1 MKKLALTLAAVLM
14 LTALLAVGVSAA
26 GITIP
31 NKDVT
36 YVASKVTD
44 AVKTYEAVV
53 QIDKSV
59 TGRAGVILGNYNSG
73 VPCISFEVHNNGVP
87 RLYAHDSTGKVNNLD
102 IKFDKVDLRSDKPVH
117 VAVVFDTAKKQAH
130 CYLDGVLKQS
140 LDYTAK
146 GYVVESTGNVF
157 YVGGDPRS
165 GNAQYFKG
173 EIYSVAAYSDERS
186 ADTIKKDAAVSGI
199 VKDDA
204 ALLLAYDF
212 TVGGKARLQDLSKN
226 DNDLKYTGPEVPEPE
241 TTKAPA
247 VTQKQPTTAGS
258 SAATFDAAVILSAV
272 TAIAASGV
280 VVLKKKH

>member
-1 MKKLALTLAAVLM
+1 MKKLALVLIAAMM
-14 LTALLAVGVSAA
+14 LTTLLAVGVSAA

-44 AVKTYEAVV
+44 TIKTYEAVV
-53 QIDKSV
+53 QLDKSV
-59 TGRAGVILGNYNSG
+59 TGRAGVIIGNYQG
-73 VPCISFEVHNNGVP
+73 GTPCVSFEIHNNGNV
-87 RLYAHDSTGKVNNLD
+87 RMYAVADGKNNLD
-102 IKFDKVDLRSDKPVH
+102 IIFKEVDIRSDKPVH
-117 VAVVFDTAKKQAH
+117 IAVVFDTAKKQAH

-146 GYVVESTGNVF
+146 GYVLQGTGIPLWI
-157 YVGGDPRS
+157 GGDKRS

-173 EIYSVAAYSDERS
+173 EIFSAAAYSDERS
-186 ADTIKKDAAVSGI
+186 ADTIKKDAAALNTT
-199 VKDDA
+199 DA
-204 ALLLAYDF
+204 SVLFAYDF

-226 DNDLKYTGPEVPEPE
+226 DNDLVYTGPEVPEPE

-247 VTQKQPTTAGS
+247 ATTAVTQKPASTGS
-258 SAATFDAAVILSAV
+258 SAATADIAVILSAV